1 MADNLFTV
9 INTFTLKDPARAGEF
24 EERFLS
30 HVQWMREQEGFRSHQ
45 AVRLTERPE
54 VYVNIGRW
62 RSPQD
67 FQKVLGSEVFQAH
80 AAEFHQIVDVEAAPS
95 FNVVRAGDVTAAAPV
110 VVVERIG
117 TEEDPET
124 VAKAWSA
131 HADELAAHDGFV
143 HAELDRALLAE
154 GSYTFV
160 SWWTSAEAHR
170 TARAATGAPVT
181 ENPEEATHIT
191 AHSVAA

>member
-9 INTFTLKDPARAGEF
+9 INTFTLKDPARAGAF
-24 EERFLS
+24 EERFVS

-67 FQKVLGSEVFQAH
+67 FQKVLASEVFQAH

-110 VVVERIG
+110 VVVE
-117 TEEDPET
+117 TLSADEDPET
-124 VAKAWSA
+124 VAKAWSVHLDQLSA
-131 HADELAAHDGFV
+131 RDGFV

-160 SWWTSAEAHR
+160 SWWTSVEAHR
-170 TARAATGAPVT
+170 AARAATGAPVAGKA
-181 ENPEEATHIT
+181 EEATHVT
-191 AHSVAA
+191 AHSAAA